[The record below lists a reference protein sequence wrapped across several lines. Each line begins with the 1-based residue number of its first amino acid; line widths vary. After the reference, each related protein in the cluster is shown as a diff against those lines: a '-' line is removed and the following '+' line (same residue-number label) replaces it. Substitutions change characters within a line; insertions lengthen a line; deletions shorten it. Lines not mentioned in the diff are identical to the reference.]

1 MASIVNAFRK
11 QKPQRAPLHAR
22 WGDVGITVPTEGSW
36 SQFDNPHK
44 ANRERAGYGPGF
56 VPDCN
61 DENDPNLINQPSSK
75 KSTTKRHQLSTPL
88 SRMRSITRR
97 KDQETKRS
105 NGTSKAR
112 FSYKPIDPDHMV
124 ELAMEY
130 GDGTEIPPILYV
142 PPSKAYYEDLT
153 VLQSRL
159 RSKNP
164 QVTTQ
169 HVPRD
174 SWPRPPWDFLS
185 DDDDRSTST
194 SSQTRI
200 LPYHQPAS
208 REVSDRK
215 KKKDR
220 KLFAPKPAT
229 FAMVE
234 DDEDLYG

>member
-44 ANRERAGYGPGF
+44 ASHERAGYGPGF

-75 KSTTKRHQLSTPL
+75 KSTTKRHQLSIPL

-142 PPSKAYYEDLT
+142 PPSKAYYEDLK
-153 VLQSRL
+153 VLQSRM
-159 RSKNP
+159 RSKSP

-169 HVPRD
+169 HVSRD

-185 DDDDRSTST
+185 DDDDRSTNT

-200 LPYHQPAS
+200 LPYHQPAP

-215 KKKDR
+215 KKKNR